1 MFPAVFDNPA
11 VLKVGWALL
20 HFLWQGTL
28 IALVLKGA
36 LMLVEQRSSRLRYA
50 LALACLFLMAASPV
64 FLLCKPRRSN
74 SDLPA
79 TYEAVQ
85 FETAPP
91 TGATSASIPIHG
103 KPDFRARFLG
113 FATPLVPWIAV
124 CWLSGMILLL
134 LKTIGGVIQVRV
146 LRQKAVTYRKPK
158 GTASSFHRLAVRA
171 RIADVPIL
179 ESDLVSVPTVAGWF
193 RPVVLLPKGVPGEID
208 RRMLDALV
216 AHEFAHIRRHDSV
229 MNLLQTVLEDLLFFH
244 PAVWWEKTGS
254 VRAERE
260 ACCDD
265 DAVAI
270 CGDALVYVHALS
282 QAEQFRSSIPL
293 MALSSSPLLHRIRRL
308 TEMKISKMN
317 RVTALCITLLAFSS
331 IIGTAAG
338 SLLLASIPSQ
348 DSKSSVSSGTPG
360 GQDSDAARPEVQAT
374 QFNEAGKY
382 FLLCGI
388 VGGKADKATGKT
400 VFSPPLEKDGRFGR
414 GMCVLFDHSTPGA
427 PKSVPGELQASKL
440 IHKVDPIYPEP
451 AVKEH
456 VGIRVTL
463 RINVNKEGLVT
474 DAEVTKLQTAPP
486 DTDSEGNWV
495 GGAHP
500 GVIKA
505 TNSAAINAV
514 KQWEYSP
521 TLLDGKAVPVAM
533 TTSITFTFN
542 NDGSPRIITYGP

>member
-1 MFPAVFDNPA
+1 MFPAVFDNPV

-20 HFLWQGTL
+20 HFLWQGVL
-28 IALVLKGA
+28 IALALKGA
-36 LMLVEQRSSRLRYA
+36 LMLVEQRSCRLRYT
-50 LALACLFLMAASPV
+50 LALACLFLMAALPV
-64 FLLCKPRRSN
+64 FLLCKPQRSN
-74 SDLPA
+74 SDIPT
-79 TYEAVQ
+79 TYETVQ
-85 FETAPP
+85 FETAPL
-91 TGATSASIPIHG
+91 TGSTSASIPIPG
-103 KPDFRARFLG
+103 KPDFRARFVG
-113 FATPLVPWIAV
+113 FATPLVPWIALF
-124 CWLSGMILLL
+124 WLPGMTLLL

-146 LRQKAVTYRKPK
+146 LRQKAITHRKSNE
-158 GTASSFHRLAVRA
+158 TASFHRLAARA

-179 ESDLVSVPTVAGWF
+179 ESDLVSTPTVAGWF
-193 RPVVLLPKGVPGEID
+193 RPVVLLPKGALGKID

-229 MNLLQTVLEDLLFFH
+229 MNLIQTVIEDLLFFH
-244 PAVWWEKTGS
+244 PAMWWVTES

-270 CGDALVYVHALS
+270 CGDTLVYVHALS
-282 QAEQFRSSIPL
+282 KAEQFRSSIPL
-293 MALSSSPLLHRIRRL
+293 IALSSSPLLHRIRRL

-317 RVTALCITLLAFSS
+317 RVTAFCITLLAFSF

-338 SLLLASIPSQ
+338 SILLASIPSQ
-348 DSKSSVSSGTPG
+348 NSTSSVSSSTPIG
-360 GQDSDAARPEVQAT
+360 GQDSDAAEPEIQGI
-374 QFNEAGKY
+374 QLNEAGKY

-400 VFSPPLEKDGRFGR
+400 VFSPPLQKDGTFGR
-414 GMCVLFDHSTPGA
+414 GMCVLIDHSKPGA
-427 PKSVPGELQASKL
+427 PQRVPGELQASTL

-456 VGIRVTL
+456 VGISVTL
-463 RINVNKEGLVT
+463 SINVNKEGLVT
-474 DAEVTKLQTAPP
+474 DAEVTKSQTAPP

-500 GVIKA
+500 SVINA

-521 TLLDGKAVPVAM
+521 TLLDGKAVPVVM

-542 NDGSPRIITYGP
+542 NDGSPKIITYGP